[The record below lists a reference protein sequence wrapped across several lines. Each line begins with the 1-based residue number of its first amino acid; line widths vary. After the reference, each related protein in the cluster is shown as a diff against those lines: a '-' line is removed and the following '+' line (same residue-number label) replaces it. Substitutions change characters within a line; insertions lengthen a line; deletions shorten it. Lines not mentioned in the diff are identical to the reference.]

1 MVKDIT
7 SIITTLG
14 FPIALCLMLLW
25 YIKDLTEKHKSET
38 DSFVEALNANTI
50 AIQKLAD
57 NLEKKEWKK
66 NGQEKVWYYYS
77 CRA

>member
-1 MVKDIT
+1 MVKDVT
-7 SIITTLG
+7 TIITTLG

-57 NLEKKEWKK
+57 NLDKR
-66 NGQEKVWYYYS
+66 G
-77 CRA
+77 

>member
-1 MVKDIT
+1 MFHVKHFIKKVVKKMVKDIT

-57 NLEKKEWKK
+57 NLEKKE
-66 NGQEKVWYYYS
+66 
-77 CRA
+77 

>member
-1 MVKDIT
+1 MVKDVT
-7 SIITTLG
+7 TIITTLG

-25 YIKDLTEKHKSET
+25 YIKYLTEKHKSET

-57 NLEKKEWKK
+57 KLDKKE
-66 NGQEKVWYYYS
+66 
-77 CRA
+77 